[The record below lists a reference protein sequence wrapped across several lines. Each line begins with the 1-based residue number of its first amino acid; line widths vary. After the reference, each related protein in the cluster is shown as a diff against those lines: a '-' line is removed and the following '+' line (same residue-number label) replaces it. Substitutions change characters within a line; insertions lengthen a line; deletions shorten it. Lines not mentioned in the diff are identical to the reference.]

1 MTGKRQGQRGR
12 EGGGGIEIEPEI
24 KVRGGEGVC
33 TESGIGEAPLEGGRY
48 RKSGGEGSLSGAVF
62 LLQYQR
68 LVEKGTGTCLLLCQ
82 LSSLELVPMF
92 TGGWRTEEREVG
104 QNIFQELTRVE
115 IVDRGEVGKKG

>member
-48 RKSGGEGSLSGAVF
+48 RKSGREGIVSGAVF
-62 LLQYQR
+62 MLQFQR
-68 LVEKGTGTCLLLCQ
+68 PMDEGTGTRLLLCQ
-82 LSSLELVPMF
+82 
-92 TGGWRTEEREVG
+92 
-104 QNIFQELTRVE
+104 
-115 IVDRGEVGKKG
+115 